1 MNPVQRLQ
9 SVIGY
14 EFSDPSLLSA
24 ALRHR
29 SIGMTHNERLEFLG
43 DSILGLVI
51 SQEIFARF
59 PNASEGALTRI
70 RAQLVRQATLAI
82 VARRLSLGEFLK
94 LGPSAGKSG
103 GSDRASILADALE
116 AVLAAVFLDS
126 DFKSARRVILGIFQN
141 EIDTIRPDKVRKDS
155 KTTLQEY
162 LQAKGDPLPTY
173 EVIET
178 RGQPHNRE
186 FVVDCSL
193 IGCEIQEMGLGS
205 SRKIAEQNAAFLVL
219 EKLGVAE
226 TLDE

>member
-14 EFSDPSLLSA
+14 EFSDPSLLGA

-103 GSDRASILADALE
+103 GSDRAS
-116 AVLAAVFLDS
+116 VLAAVFLDS
-126 DFKSARRVILGIFQN
+126 DFKTARRVILGIFQN
-141 EIDTIRPDKVRKDS
+141 EIDMIRPDKVRKDS

-193 IGCEIQEMGLGS
+193 IGSEIQEMGLGS

>member
-14 EFSDPSLLSA
+14 EFSDPGLLGA
-24 ALRHR
+24 ALKHR
-29 SIGMTHNERLEFLG
+29 SSGMTHNERLEFLG

-51 SQEIFARF
+51 SQEIFTRF
-59 PNASEGALTRI
+59 SDSSEGELTRI

-82 VARRLSLGEFLK
+82 IARRLSLGEFLK

-126 DFKSARRVILGIFQN
+126 DFKTARRVILCIFQN
-141 EIDTIRPDKVRKDS
+141 ELDTIRPDRVKKDS
-155 KTTLQEY
+155 KTQLQEY

-193 IGCEIQEMGLGS
+193 IGCEIQEVGLGS
-205 SRKIAEQNAAFLVL
+205 SRKIAEQNAALLVL